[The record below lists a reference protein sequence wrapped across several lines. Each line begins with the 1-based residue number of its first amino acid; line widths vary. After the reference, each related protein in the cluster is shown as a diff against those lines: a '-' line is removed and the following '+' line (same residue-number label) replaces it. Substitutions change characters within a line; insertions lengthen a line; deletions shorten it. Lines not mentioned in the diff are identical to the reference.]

1 MYFNTLDKK
10 ECCGCTACL
19 SACPKQCISMERD
32 DEGFLYPVIAK
43 DLCINCGL
51 CEKVCPVE
59 NPVYKNETSAVY
71 AAYVKD
77 EHQRMQSTSGG
88 AFYALAKWIIEQ
100 SGIVYGAAFDNDFKL
115 KHIGVESLSDLQQL
129 RGSKYLQSDLGNV
142 FGEIKEHLRKGRWV
156 YFVGVG
162 CQVAGLH
169 SFLRK
174 EYETLVTSDLVCHGV
189 PSQLMFDWHLDY
201 LRRKEKGEITSYS
214 FRDNKGWGGCE
225 SYSYDSQVR
234 GKQGVR
240 KLQGYF
246 LSPYLYSFMWAF
258 NHRYSCYDCKFARI
272 PRQGDITLADYWGV
286 KKFFPELD
294 TSKGVSL
301 ILINT
306 EKGEKMWMKI
316 QSSLEYRTSCVADA
330 ALANGNLVHTTKM
343 PEIRKSCYALIRQ
356 KGYENVAKK
365 EFRAPNYRMMK
376 FKLYLLH
383 SRLGKLLRRMKH
395 IIR

>member
-32 DEGFLYPVIAK
+32 EEGFLYPVIEK
-43 DLCINCGL
+43 EQCINCGL
-51 CEKVCPVE
+51 CERACPVE
-59 NPVYKNETSAVY
+59 NPVYENEPRAVY

-77 EHQRMQSTSGG
+77 ERQRMQSTSGG
-88 AFYALAKWIIEQ
+88 AFYALAEWIIRQ
-100 SGIVYGAAFDNDFKL
+100 GGIVYGAAFDDDFKL
-115 KHIGVESLSDLQQL
+115 KHIGVESLSELQKL

-142 FGEIKEHLRKGRWV
+142 FSEIKELLKKGRWV

-214 FRDNKGWGGCE
+214 FRDCKGWGGCE
-225 SYSYDSQVR
+225 TYKYVSQTR
-234 GKQGVR
+234 GKQGER
-240 KLQGYF
+240 KLHSYS

-258 NHRYSCYDCKFARI
+258 NYRYSCYDCKFARI

-286 KKFFPELD
+286 KKFFPKMD
-294 TSKGVSL
+294 ASKGVSL
-301 ILINT
+301 LLVNT
-306 EKGEKMWMKI
+306 EKGAKLWQEI
-316 QSSLEYRTSCVADA
+316 QSSMEYRTSCVADA
-330 ALANGNLVHTTKM
+330 ALENGNLIHTTKM
-343 PEIRKSCYALIRQ
+343 PEIRKSCYDLIRQ
-356 KGYENVAKK
+356 RGYESVAKK
-365 EFRAPNYRMMK
+365 EFRAPNYRVTK
-376 FKLYLLH
+376 FKVYILH
-383 SRLGKLLRRMKH
+383 TRLGKLLRRIKH